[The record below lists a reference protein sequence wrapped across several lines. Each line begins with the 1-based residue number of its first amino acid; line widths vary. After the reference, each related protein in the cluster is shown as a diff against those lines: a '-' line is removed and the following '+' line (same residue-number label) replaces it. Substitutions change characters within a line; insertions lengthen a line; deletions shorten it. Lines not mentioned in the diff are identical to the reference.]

1 MWGINWLLSLHLKRI
16 GSIRQIKYCRRL
28 SPSEIKEKATSLWYS
43 LKRNTFKM
51 CSFDESVLYLF
62 LSNWDKFV
70 NICSK
75 NFCIESEALYITCRP
90 WIEIECVMSST
101 PINLKFFLFWPFGT
115 FSMKTCM
122 IQKWTII

>member
-1 MWGINWLLSLHLKRI
+1 MWGINWLLSLHLKHI
-16 GSIRQIKYCRRL
+16 GSIRQIKYCRSL
-28 SPSEIKEKATSLWYS
+28 STSEIKEKATSLWYS

-51 CSFDESVLYLF
+51 YSLDESVLYLL

-75 NFCIESEALYITCRP
+75 NFCIESCRP
-90 WIEIECVMSST
+90 WIETECVMSST
-101 PINLKFFLFWPFGT
+101 PINRKFFLFWPFGT

-122 IQKWTII
+122 IQKCTIDLSRVLP